1 MYGSLTN
8 RLNERQASDEIRVG
22 VGATIQLLVI
32 HYMIN
37 YMIRKHQNRKEI
49 L

>member
-22 VGATIQLLVI
+22 VGATIVSDTLYDKL
-32 HYMIN
+32 YD
-37 YMIRKHQNRKEI
+37 KET
-49 L
+49 LE